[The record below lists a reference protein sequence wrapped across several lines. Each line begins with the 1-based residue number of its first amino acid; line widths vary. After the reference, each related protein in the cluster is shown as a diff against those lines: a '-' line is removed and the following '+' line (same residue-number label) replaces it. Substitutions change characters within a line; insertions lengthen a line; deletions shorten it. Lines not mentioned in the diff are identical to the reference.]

1 MSVNGKR
8 EFDLLN
14 RIGFIRVSGSE
25 EEAKAANLLADEIKK
40 MGLNAVID
48 EFKVDDA
55 VISKVKFE
63 VLEPYY
69 QEYEATAYKCC
80 GNADGLE
87 GELVYVD
94 DGTSQAD
101 ISKMKGKIVLI
112 NGYLRI
118 DAYKRMVEN
127 GAIGFITFQGSLLD
141 KREESDLDTRKL
153 RKNLR
158 ECGLIPGMNI
168 RVQDAWD
175 IVTRK
180 ASKVRLTIEQENI
193 DVTSRN
199 VYTTIQGTEK
209 PDEIVVFGAHFDS
222 VPFSTGVY
230 DNGAGSVII
239 MDVLREFVATPPK
252 RTVQFCWFGSEEVGL
267 EGSKY
272 FVKTYEETVKK
283 TVLMIN
289 VDVAGA
295 PLGRDVA
302 MCTAENCLVDYIN
315 YIACDHNF
323 SINVKQDIYSSDST
337 PFADKGVPAVSFCRF
352 GAQGAAFIHC
362 RHDVIQYIS
371 ADALESTAHFV
382 NTFAQSIVNTQ
393 VFPVPRTMPSN
404 MVEKIDKYL
413 NKKTT
418 DKND

>member
-1 MSVNGKR
+1 MGICGKR

-14 RIGFIRVSGSE
+14 KIGFIRTSGSQE
-25 EEAKAANLLADEIKK
+25 ELKAANILADEIKD
-40 MGLNAVID
+40 MGLEATID
-48 EFKVDDA
+48 PFKVDDA
-55 VISKVKFE
+55 IISKAKFE

-80 GNADGLE
+80 GNADLE

-94 DGTSQAD
+94 DGTSKVD
-101 ISKMKGKIVLI
+101 IAKMKGKIVLV
-112 NGYLRI
+112 NGYLRL

-141 KREESDLDTRKL
+141 KKDEADLDTRKL

-158 ECGLIPGMNI
+158 ACGLIPGMNL
-168 RVQDAWD
+168 RVEAAWD
-175 IVTRK
+175 IVLRK
-180 ASKVRLTIEQENI
+180 ASKVRLTIEQE
-193 DVTSRN
+193 DVEVTSHN
-199 VYTTIQGTEK
+199 VYTTIEGTEK
-209 PDEIVVFGAHFDS
+209 PEEMIVFGAHYDS

-239 MDVLREFVATPPK
+239 MDILREFKANPPK
-252 RTVQFCWFGSEEVGL
+252 RTVKFCWFGSEEVGL
-267 EGSKY
+267 EGSKH
-272 FVKTYEETVKK
+272 FVKTYEDEVKK
-283 TVLMIN
+283 TILMIN

-302 MCTAENCLVDYIN
+302 MCTSENCLVDYIN
-315 YIACDHNF
+315 YIACDNNF

-352 GAQGAAFIHC
+352 GTQGAAFIHC
-362 RHDVIQYIS
+362 RHDVIQYLS
-371 ADALESTAHFV
+371 ADALGATANFV

-404 MVEKIDKYL
+404 MVEKVDQYLAKKKEDK
-413 NKKTT
+413 K
-418 DKND
+418 

>member
-1 MSVNGKR
+1 MGICGKR

-14 RIGFIRVSGSE
+14 KIGFIRASGSQE
-25 EEAKAANLLADEIKK
+25 ELKAANILADEIKD
-40 MGLNAVID
+40 MGLEATID
-48 EFKVDDA
+48 PFKVDDA
-55 VISKVKFE
+55 IISKAKFE

-80 GNADGLE
+80 GNANLE

-94 DGTSQAD
+94 DGTSKVDMA
-101 ISKMKGKIVLI
+101 KMNGKIVLV
-112 NGYLRI
+112 NGYLRL

-141 KREESDLDTRKL
+141 KKDEADLDTRKL

-158 ECGLIPGMNI
+158 ACGLIPGMNL
-168 RVQDAWD
+168 RVEAAWD
-175 IVTRK
+175 IVLRK
-180 ASKVRLTIEQENI
+180 ASKVRLTIEQE
-193 DVTSRN
+193 DVEVTSHN
-199 VYTTIQGTEK
+199 VYTTIEGTEK
-209 PDEIVVFGAHFDS
+209 PEEMIVFGAHYDS

-239 MDVLREFVATPPK
+239 MDILREFKANPPK
-252 RTVQFCWFGSEEVGL
+252 RTVKFCWFGSEEVGL
-267 EGSKY
+267 EGSKH
-272 FVKTYEETVKK
+272 FVKTYEDEVKK
-283 TVLMIN
+283 TILMIN

-302 MCTAENCLVDYIN
+302 MCTSENCLVDYIN
-315 YIACDHNF
+315 YIACDNNF

-352 GAQGAAFIHC
+352 GTQGTAFIHC
-362 RHDVIQYIS
+362 RHDVIQYLS
-371 ADALESTAHFV
+371 ADALGATANFV

-404 MVEKIDKYL
+404 MVEKVDQYLAKKKEDK
-413 NKKTT
+413 K
-418 DKND
+418 

>member
-1 MSVNGKR
+1 MGICGKR

-14 RIGFIRVSGSE
+14 KIGFIRTSGSQE
-25 EEAKAANLLADEIKK
+25 ELKAANILADEIKD
-40 MGLNAVID
+40 MGLEATID
-48 EFKVDDA
+48 PFKVDDA
-55 VISKVKFE
+55 IISKAKFE

-80 GNADGLE
+80 GNANLE

-94 DGTSQAD
+94 DGTSKVDMA
-101 ISKMKGKIVLI
+101 KMNGKIVLV
-112 NGYLRI
+112 NGYLRL

-141 KREESDLDTRKL
+141 KKDEADLDTRKL

-158 ECGLIPGMNI
+158 ACGLIPGMNL
-168 RVQDAWD
+168 RVEAAWD
-175 IVTRK
+175 IVLRK
-180 ASKVRLTIEQENI
+180 ASKVRLTIEQE
-193 DVTSRN
+193 DVEVTSHN
-199 VYTTIQGTEK
+199 VYTTIEGTEK
-209 PDEIVVFGAHFDS
+209 PEEMIVFGAHYDS

-239 MDVLREFVATPPK
+239 MDILREFKANPPK
-252 RTVQFCWFGSEEVGL
+252 RTVKFCWFGSEEVGL
-267 EGSKY
+267 EGSKH
-272 FVKTYEETVKK
+272 FVKTYEDEVKK
-283 TVLMIN
+283 TILMIN

-302 MCTAENCLVDYIN
+302 MCTSENCLVDYIN
-315 YIACDHNF
+315 YIACDNNF

-352 GAQGAAFIHC
+352 GTQGTAFIHC
-362 RHDVIQYIS
+362 RHDVIQYLS
-371 ADALESTAHFV
+371 ADALGATANFV

-404 MVEKIDKYL
+404 MVEKVDQYLAKKKEDK
-413 NKKTT
+413 K
-418 DKND
+418 